1 MQKRTEG
8 LKGIYITM
16 TFLFAF
22 WGCGGGEKILK
33 PQGARSDVFTEAR
46 NSNPPPK
53 GTISLEI
60 RASVKTPTSEHYL
73 LEFKTPPQVKEG
85 YPFELNIDGQEII
98 WKEKGK
104 LEKTPISGEQ
114 GRLPE
119 GGEGIRYVL
128 DRTIFLAPGPHHIV
142 FGLPVDDFYT
152 EVKVSLKEDESH
164 VLEFRPIYAMGR
176 RGYRT
181 FFHGVTRSEIFLD
194 GARVK

>member
-1 MQKRTEG
+1 MKKRTES
-8 LKGIYITM
+8 LKGIWIIM
-16 TFLFAF
+16 IFLFAF
-22 WGCGGGEKILK
+22 WGCGGGEKIIK

-46 NSNPPPK
+46 NSIPPPR
-53 GTISLEI
+53 GMVSLEM

-73 LEFKTPPQVKEG
+73 LEFRTPPQVKDG
-85 YPFELNIDGQEII
+85 YPFELNIDGQETI

-128 DRTIFLAPGPHHIV
+128 DRAIFLAPGPHHIV
-142 FGLPVDDFYT
+142 FGLPADDFYT
-152 EVKVSLKEDESH
+152 EVKVSLKGDESH
-164 VLEFRPIYAMGR
+164 ILEFQPIYAMGR

-194 GARVK
+194 GTRVK

>member
-8 LKGIYITM
+8 LKGICITII
-16 TFLFAF
+16 FLFTF
-22 WGCGGGEKILK
+22 WGCDGGGKILK
-33 PQGARSDVFTEAR
+33 PQGTRSDVFTEAK
-46 NSNPPPK
+46 NSIPPPQ
-53 GTISLEI
+53 GTVSLEI

-73 LEFKTPPQVKEG
+73 LEFKTPPQVKDG

-114 GRLPE
+114 GRFPE

-142 FGLPVDDFYT
+142 FGLPADDFYT
-152 EVKVSLKEDESH
+152 EVKISLREEEPH
-164 VLEFRPIYAMGR
+164 VLEFHPVYAMGR
-176 RGYRT
+176 HGYRT

-194 GARVK
+194 KTRIK

>member
-1 MQKRTEG
+1 MQKRTES
-8 LKGIYITM
+8 LKGISLTIIS
-16 TFLFAF
+16 LFTL

-33 PQGARSDVFTEAR
+33 PQVARSDVFTEAR
-46 NSNPPPK
+46 NSTLPPQ
-53 GTISLEI
+53 GTVSLEI
-60 RASVKTPTSEHYL
+60 RASVKTPTPEHYL
-73 LEFKTPPQVKEG
+73 LESKTPPQVKDG
-85 YPFELNIDGQEII
+85 YPFELEIYGQEIV

-104 LEKTPISGEQ
+104 LEKTPFSGEQ

-128 DRTIFLAPGPHHIV
+128 DRTIYLAPGPHHIV
-142 FGLPVDDFYT
+142 FGLPADDFYT
-152 EVKVSLKEDESH
+152 EVKVSLKEDEPH

-181 FFHGVTRSEIFLD
+181 FFHGVTRSEVFLD